1 MRLDQFNNPIFNET
15 DIFDALYVGHQE
27 SLSNIMADTSSE
39 ISKFCELSEIKFAN
53 LDQSTYELS
62 VEEYDKLL
70 QKEWFMPANY
80 YNFDVEQYCISKCTN
95 SEEQTRVLDELAEYN
110 NRGMIPLLQ
119 WIKYFVDTCI
129 ANNIVW
135 GVGRGSSVS
144 SFVLYLIGAHR
155 IHSIKYNLDW
165 QDFLR

>member
-1 MRLDQFNNPIFNET
+1 MRLDQFNNPIFNEA

-27 SLSNIMADTSSE
+27 ALSKIIAEDNSE
-39 ISKFCELSEIKFAN
+39 ILKFCELSNIKFTK
-53 LDQSTYELS
+53 LDPSTYDLS

-70 QKEWFMPANY
+70 QKEWFMPTDY
-80 YNFDVEQYCISKCTN
+80 YNFDIEQYCISKCSN
-95 SEEQTRVLDELAEYN
+95 HDEHTRVTNELAEYK

-119 WIKYFVDTCI
+119 WLKYFVDTCI

-144 SFVLYLIGAHR
+144 SFVLFLIGVHK